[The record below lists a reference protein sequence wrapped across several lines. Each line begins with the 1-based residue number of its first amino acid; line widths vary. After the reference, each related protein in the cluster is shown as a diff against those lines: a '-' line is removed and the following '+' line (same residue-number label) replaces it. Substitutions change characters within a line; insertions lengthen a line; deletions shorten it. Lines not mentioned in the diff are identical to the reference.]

1 MSKPKGRSIAISP
14 YRQLVC
20 DLMHF
25 SAQVP
30 AVCAERRMN
39 LANLVQARSKATV
52 RPSYTTIFAKAY
64 GLLSQQYPE
73 LRRSYLKFPWPHF
86 YEHPHSIVALN
97 VERRLPEEDVVLF
110 CLVRGPE
117 NRTFEEIEAIV
128 RHHREAPIEK
138 LRSYQRAIGV
148 SRIPWPIRPLFW
160 YLSLNMSGR
169 RRCHNFGTFSL
180 SSVGSQGA
188 GLLNIQ
194 PILTSAIHYGM
205 LEKDNSLS
213 VRLTWDH
220 RVFDGA
226 TAARA
231 LTDFEQILT
240 REMVREIEGPI
251 RLVA

>member
-39 LANLVQARSKATV
+39 LSDLVQARSKATV

-138 LRSYQRAIGV
+138 LRSYQRGKPHPMAHSATLLV
-148 SRIPWPIRPLFW
+148 PVAQYVRQASLPQFW
-160 YLSLNMSGR
+160 
-169 RRCHNFGTFSL
+169 H
-180 SSVGSQGA
+180 
-188 GLLNIQ
+188 IQ
-194 PILTSAIHYGM
+194 PFVSWFARGGASEYPT
-205 LEKDNSLS
+205 NSDVCHPL
-213 VRLTWDH
+213 RH
-220 RVFDGA
+220 A
-226 TAARA
+226 
-231 LTDFEQILT
+231 
-240 REMVREIEGPI
+240 
-251 RLVA
+251 